1 MRFSLFCAIF
11 KLFHLQKI
19 SYHFFA
25 ILSKQLHNE
34 GRFGNTIEGSSVHVT
49 ILLINRRSIFRSKE
63 YQKIEKLW

>member
-19 SYHFFA
+19 SYHFFV

-34 GRFGNTIEGSSVHVT
+34 GRFGNTIEGSSVT
-49 ILLINRRSIFRSKE
+49 ILLINKRSIFQPKE